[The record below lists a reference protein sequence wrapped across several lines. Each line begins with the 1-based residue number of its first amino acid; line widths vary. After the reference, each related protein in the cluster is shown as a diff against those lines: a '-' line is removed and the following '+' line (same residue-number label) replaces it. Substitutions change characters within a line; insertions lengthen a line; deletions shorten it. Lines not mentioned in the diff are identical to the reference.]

1 VQEVEYL
8 GPSTRFIVKLDAGSS
23 LVVLKQN
30 STETSEEVSKLRNQ
44 IVTLLWEKQSEYRV
58 GS

>member
-1 VQEVEYL
+1 
-8 GPSTRFIVKLDAGSS
+8 

-30 STETSEEVSKLRNQ
+30 STETSEEVNKLRNQ